1 MYCIGC
7 ISLSGGKVNGGHEHH
22 IFNEVLK
29 GISIYL
35 IINLSNFRVLHRV
48 HNTVLDYDF
57 SRSVGEKSGI
67 DSDRG
72 FVKLKSE
79 ESNGVVVVQSKV
91 WKVKK
96 KRKKER

>member
-1 MYCIGC
+1 M
-7 ISLSGGKVNGGHEHH
+7 
-22 IFNEVLK
+22 
-29 GISIYL
+29 
-35 IINLSNFRVLHRV
+35 
-48 HNTVLDYDF
+48 
-57 SRSVGEKSGI
+57 GEKSGI

-96 KRKKER
+96 ERK